1 MTLAALFPEFEPWIR
16 TLGENGLALAIKLFF
31 PHFLVAHLLSLFLL
45 GGCAIL
51 LNLRLVG
58 VGFEEP
64 SAWVARRLRPM
75 LDLSLAATLAT
86 GLLMAALEPVKLYGD
101 TPFLVKMTA
110 LMAAVVATYGAA
122 LPVARAE
129 GALGRATLGAFVVAL
144 LLWMLALWVFATT
157 LGSSPGVILVIFAS
171 GLLLAV
177 ALSGRTRWVYLIG
190 LMAMVVAQQVV
201 THAFIDPDDFAALDP
216 VNTAFTCVE
225 AAWIL
230 AFLARLVAVRKQG
243 TGRASRLVGSVTL
256 LIWVTVAVAGRWIAF
271 G

>member
-1 MTLAALFPEFEPWIR
+1 M
-16 TLGENGLALAIKLFF
+16 
-31 PHFLVAHLLSLFLL
+31 
-45 GGCAIL
+45 
-51 LNLRLVG
+51 
-58 VGFEEP
+58 
-64 SAWVARRLRPM
+64 
-75 LDLSLAATLAT
+75 
-86 GLLMAALEPVKLYGD
+86 
-101 TPFLVKMTA
+101 
-110 LMAAVVATYGAA
+110 
-122 LPVARAE
+122 ARAE

-201 THAFIDPDDFAALDP
+201 THAFIGPDDFAALDP